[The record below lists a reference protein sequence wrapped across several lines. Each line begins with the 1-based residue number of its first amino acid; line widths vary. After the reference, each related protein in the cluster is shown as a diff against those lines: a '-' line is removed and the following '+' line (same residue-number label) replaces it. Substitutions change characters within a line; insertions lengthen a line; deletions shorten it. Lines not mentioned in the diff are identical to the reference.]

1 MIQYIYIVDEE
12 IELYNRLNELFKEQD
27 NYIFKH
33 VSKKGRETIL
43 RYYRLDFNTV
53 YHI

>member
-12 IELYNRLNELFKEQD
+12 IDLYNRLNELFKEHD

-33 VSKKGRETIL
+33 VKENELDIVLKNIPSLIIIKGK
-43 RYYRLDFNTV
+43 
-53 YHI
+53 